1 MARPLLQIQ
10 EEIRALSTSDKEQ
23 LLRLLWEELD
33 GAPDADVDVAW
44 LEEARR
50 RDREIDD
57 GLVETI
63 PADEVFNR
71 LRASLPK

>member
-10 EEIRALSTSDKEQ
+10 EEIRALSTSEKEQ